1 MVGLW
6 RHDCTVSRPSW
17 ALSPSLRML
26 QPVCILSGQAEFLS
40 VQDSTQAE
48 LYRIH
53 MNAVQLS
60 VCVIDSWIPLAFDR
74 FSLDIIIHID
84 CTSVGP
90 SWISAHLL
98 SKPVS
103 STHQSLLYNNQ
114 PSHESTDQQLIISSK
129 VKCFLFSTK
138 TRLYWTYHCSHHQM
152 VTGSHWIIAICLNF
166 IIISEIWAVLLGF
179 NFSYLKTLQTS
190 AYLIMWIYKTKARYL
205 KKLFKQKH
213 GHQRM
218 PKQFFTAI
226 AKRLNA
232 ERKSSS
238 DIVYTSRYWSTINIE
253 RLPDWSRKSTKNI
266 AHLPPQAGPHYFEV
280 YKLLKFFPAPTWV
293 FYAFDIDIG

>member
-26 QPVCILSGQAEFLS
+26 QPVCILSSQAEFLS

-53 MNAVQLS
+53 MNAVQLC
-60 VCVIDSWIPLAFDR
+60 VCHR
-74 FSLDIIIHID
+74 FLSTFSFRQIFPWYNNSH

-205 KKLFKQKH
+205 KKTF
-213 GHQRM
+213 
-218 PKQFFTAI
+218 
-226 AKRLNA
+226 
-232 ERKSSS
+232 
-238 DIVYTSRYWSTINIE
+238 
-253 RLPDWSRKSTKNI
+253 
-266 AHLPPQAGPHYFEV
+266 
-280 YKLLKFFPAPTWV
+280 
-293 FYAFDIDIG
+293 

>member
-1 MVGLW
+1 M
-6 RHDCTVSRPSW
+6 T
-17 ALSPSLRML
+17 ALCPD
-26 QPVCILSGQAEFLS
+26 P
-40 VQDSTQAE
+40 AE
-48 LYRIH
+48 LSLPLLECCSPCAFFLARQSFCLCKTAHRQSCTEFIWTLC
-53 MNAVQLS
+53 NS
-60 VCVIDSWIPLAFDR
+60 VCVIDSWVPLAFDR

-166 IIISEIWAVLLGF
+166 IIISEIWAVLLSF
-179 NFSYLKTLQTS
+179 NFLS
-190 AYLIMWIYKTKARYL
+190 
-205 KKLFKQKH
+205 
-213 GHQRM
+213 
-218 PKQFFTAI
+218 
-226 AKRLNA
+226 
-232 ERKSSS
+232 
-238 DIVYTSRYWSTINIE
+238 
-253 RLPDWSRKSTKNI
+253 
-266 AHLPPQAGPHYFEV
+266 
-280 YKLLKFFPAPTWV
+280 
-293 FYAFDIDIG
+293 